1 MKSSGAFEKA
11 AVKLFR
17 AIQKILL
24 TIFLVLIYIFGFGFT
39 FVLTVLFNRKTI
51 FSSRKNRDSSW
62 LKAQG
67 YQPDLE
73 DCFRQS

>member
-1 MKSSGAFEKA
+1 MKSRRAFKRA

-39 FVLTVLFNRKTI
+39 FVLAVLFNRKTI
-51 FSSRKNRDSSW
+51 FSGRKNKDSSW
-62 LKAQG
+62 LRAQG
-67 YQPDLE
+67 YRPDLK